1 MKKQLQQ
8 ATVRGDV
15 SGRGPLKPLV
25 VPAPFESRRAVP
37 GTQSWAGVRKRVL
50 AGEETEPERERER
63 DRKTQRDTERKRKRE
78 KDREAQRGTERHSEA
93 QRGTERERER
103 APRPRARPGSRRV
116 KRRGLSTE
124 EEYRLKALV
133 HAKMCDPVRPHLFG
147 TRRLDYKCTG

>member
-50 AGEETEPERERER
+50 AGEETEPERERETER
-63 DRKTQRDTERKRKRE
+63 HRETQRDTERKR
-78 KDREAQRGTERHSEA
+78 ER
-93 QRGTERERER
+93 
-103 APRPRARPGSRRV
+103 
-116 KRRGLSTE
+116 
-124 EEYRLKALV
+124 
-133 HAKMCDPVRPHLFG
+133 
-147 TRRLDYKCTG
+147 

>member
-50 AGEETEPERERER
+50 AGEETEPERERETER
-63 DRKTQRDTERKRKRE
+63 QRDTERHREKEKKRE
-78 KDREAQRGTERHSEA
+78 R
-93 QRGTERERER
+93 
-103 APRPRARPGSRRV
+103 
-116 KRRGLSTE
+116 
-124 EEYRLKALV
+124 
-133 HAKMCDPVRPHLFG
+133 
-147 TRRLDYKCTG
+147 

>member
-1 MKKQLQQ
+1 M
-8 ATVRGDV
+8 RGDV

-50 AGEETEPERERER
+50 AGEETEPERERETER
-63 DRKTQRDTERKRKRE
+63 QRDTERHRETQRERE
-78 KDREAQRGTERHSEA
+78 KERKIERHREAQRGTARH
-93 QRGTERERER
+93 TERER

>member
-63 DRKTQRDTERKRKRE
+63 QKDTERHRETQRDTERKRKRE

-93 QRGTERERER
+93 QRGTQREREREHR
-103 APRPRARPGSRRV
+103 GPAP
-116 KRRGLSTE
+116 GLEAAASSVG
-124 EEYRLKALV
+124 ALV
-133 HAKMCDPVRPHLFG
+133 
-147 TRRLDYKCTG
+147 RRKSIG

>member
-50 AGEETEPERERER
+50 AGEETEPERER
-63 DRKTQRDTERKRKRE
+63 DRKTQRDTERHRETQRERE
-78 KDREAQRGTERHSEA
+78 KERKIERHREAQRGTARH
-93 QRGTERERER
+93 TERER